1 MLLEKETKT
10 SRRWGDEYTPDS
22 DLAQSTH
29 AFPIIQNDTVE
40 ERLREK
46 GSWRKGWGIIYGT
59 PPVFFM
65 YARIVSTH
73 SNRQ

>member
-10 SRRWGDEYTPDS
+10 RRRWGGGGDEYTPDS

-29 AFPIIQNDTVE
+29 PFPIIQNDTVE

-46 GSWRKGWGIIYGT
+46 G
-59 PPVFFM
+59 P
-65 YARIVSTH
+65 
-73 SNRQ
+73 